1 MAKRASLANLSDR
14 LASKPGATPEPMA
27 EEKPRRERADRQ
39 PDGRKGVPLRMS
51 VASWKQLRRLGADR
65 EATLQDLL
73 TEAVNDLFVKYDLP
87 PIA

>member
-1 MAKRASLANLSDR
+1 MTKRPNLASLTDR
-14 LASKPGATPEPMA
+14 LAAKPGATPPA
-27 EEKPRRERADRQ
+27 PEEKPRRERADRQ

-51 VASWKQLRRLGADR
+51 VTAWKQLRRLAADR

-73 TEAVNDLFVKYDLP
+73 TEAVNDLFGKNGLP